1 MSRVQPLPSF
11 STRDP
16 NRHRVLKDFVG
27 SHRNDRSTSQVT
39 GRQRPVG
46 IVRLLLVAGFLF
58 GPHAQPEAGVFQGNR
73 LEILADAAGTSLQ
86 CSGSLPPAASAV
98 GRIYLLHVSGSD
110 IFIGT
115 GSLVHRSDLVL
126 TAQHVLASLTEDG
139 LVHQLVFRL
148 TLASDMGCSNR
159 DFAFSSIMVGS
170 DAVEAE
176 KSGDFAL
183 VRLVERVQGIKPIA
197 LAPPSLVSA
206 IQDGER
212 SVTLRGFGAAARAG
226 SARTLVESRCT
237 PAGPSSDHIRAHER
251 GLLIHN
257 CSAVPGMSGA
267 ALTIRNFAN
276 QGETEYLAGIHVA
289 EQSMWGESAVFDPI
303 YNFNI
308 GIALSKSMRQAI
320 LAIAAESEDHRYPLS
335 DTL

>member
-1 MSRVQPLPSF
+1 MNLHHI
-11 STRDP
+11 
-16 NRHRVLKDFVG
+16 NRNTLQEME
-27 SHRNDRSTSQVT
+27 S
-39 GRQRPVG
+39 QRPVG
-46 IVRLLLVAGFLF
+46 IVRLLLVAGLLL
-58 GPHAQPEAGVFQGNR
+58 GPHAQSEAGVFQGNR
-73 LEILADAAGTSLQ
+73 LNILEDVAGLSLQ
-86 CSGSLPPAASAV
+86 CSGSLSPAAGAV

-115 GSLVHRSDLVL
+115 GSLVHRPDLVL
-126 TAQHVLASLTEDG
+126 TARHGLASWAEDG
-139 LVHQLVFRL
+139 VVHQLVFRL

-159 DFAFSSIMVGS
+159 DFAFSSIMVGP

-226 SARTLVESRCT
+226 FARTLVESQCT
-237 PAGPSSDHIRAHER
+237 PASPSSDHIRAHER
-251 GLLIHN
+251 GLLIHD

-267 ALTIRNFAN
+267 PMTIRSSIN
-276 QGETEYLAGIHVA
+276 QSETEYLTGIHVA
-289 EQSMWGESAVFDPI
+289 EQSMWGESTIFDPM

-308 GIALSKSMRQAI
+308 GIALSQSMRQAI
-320 LAIAAESEDHRYPLS
+320 SAIAAEPVDHRHPPSKLCVIS
-335 DTL
+335 GLWLIRS